1 MNERDFHL
9 VMRAKRQIHR
19 ETALRSMLIFGLL
32 FSAALRLLGVELPF
46 LYLMLFVFLI
56 ISLIFSSDLIANFGL
71 VSKDDLI
78 KVIEKQLHSD
88 PEMLTRYLNTRSKNR
103 VRSKTAG

>member
-9 VMRAKRQIHR
+9 VMRAKRQIRR
-19 ETALRSMLIFGLL
+19 ETKLRSMLIFGLL
-32 FSAALRLLGVELPF
+32 FSAALRFLGVELPF
-46 LYLMLFVFLI
+46 LYLMLFVFLL

-71 VSKDDLI
+71 VSKGDLI

-88 PEMLTRYLNTRSKNR
+88 PEMLTRYLNTKSRERARS
-103 VRSKTAG
+103 